1 MTCSTKVVLQQ
12 GPNIT
17 YIIKY
22 KIKHSIQTK
31 LKYTLSNRINNN
43 LFIDGSII
51 SVLTL
56 RATWI
61 HSHTRMASEKS
72 CMTFSNTSKTL

>member
-1 MTCSTKVVLQQ
+1 MLMF
-12 GPNIT
+12 
-17 YIIKY
+17 
-22 KIKHSIQTK
+22 
-31 LKYTLSNRINNN
+31 N